1 MSVQKRL
8 SVVGTLYV
16 TRQAEAAIV
25 QIGDNVISDL
35 FNRTIALQRAI
46 PDFQGDE
53 TRFAA
58 YSIFSRPILELQAGP
73 SVDFHSRSPVAD
85 IRVRYIHPLVV
96 TASALLRI
104 GVTKTLVAE
113 SRIKHIRQFNAGIG
127 TLAEQRE

>member
-1 MSVQKRL
+1 MSVEKRL
-8 SVVGTLYV
+8 SVAGTLYI
-16 TRQAEAAIV
+16 TRQAESAIV

-73 SVDFHSRSPVAD
+73 SVDFHSRSPGAD
-85 IRVRYIHPLVV
+85 IRVGSIKSHVV
-96 TASALLRI
+96 AASALIRI

-127 TLAEQRE
+127 TSAEKRE